1 MKRLFIMAVAAAL
14 SMAKVSAQVVQA
26 QGKAAFVIASPTEQ
40 ATVCYDGTEPVLM
53 QRVANLFADD
63 VQRVASRRPAVCNM
77 AGQKPATRKAIIVGT
92 LKSEAVARM
101 ARQGKIDTTG
111 LTGAWER
118 WRIQRVK
125 NPIKGVGEAIV
136 VAGSDRRG
144 AAYGLLSISRAIGV
158 SPWWFWTD
166 APVDKHSVVAVDVK
180 PYTSP
185 TPSVK
190 FRGVFINDEDWGLY
204 PWARY
209 NYEKNLGNFGP
220 RTYAA
225 VCELLLRL
233 NANYLCPAMHNCST
247 AFYQVPENKLVADSF
262 GIVMGTSHCEPLFLN
277 TATEWDKARYGEW
290 NYETNSRRIDS
301 VLEAR
306 VMQTAPFENVYTL
319 ALRGLHDAAMNGSTD
334 MEARRNTMEKAI
346 AAQRNIIARHVKGSI
361 DDIPQA
367 FTPYKEVLD
376 VYDHGLRLPD
386 DVTIIWPDDNY
397 GYMKR
402 LSSPSEQKRSGRSGV
417 YYHASYLGRPHSYLW
432 MNTTSPTLMYEE
444 LRKAYDCTADRIW
457 LLNAGDIKMC
467 EAAVDMFLAMAYD
480 INSFSFERAAA
491 WRAESTSKMLGGR
504 MKDGLQDI
512 FNSFYN
518 LALQRKPECMGFGAL
533 WANDAHSREI
543 NADTE
548 FSLTN
553 YREAERRIAEY
564 QRIAAKAEGM
574 MRQLSGQ
581 QKACFF
587 ETVYYPVKGCE
598 LLNRSIIY
606 AQQNR
611 RLAKMRNAAALR
623 MAKLSTQCYDSLL
636 AITKEYNTMLGG
648 KWNHVVS
655 LRQQGTES
663 FFERPELRTPEL
675 SAGADMALVV
685 ENEDVDMGAGS
696 WHQLPAFT
704 KFQPKESHYID
715 VYNRGSKA
723 FNFTAKA
730 SEPWIKLSETQGSV
744 ADERRIMVAVD
755 WNKVPVGARVA
766 GTINFAAQNGQTD
779 EVLVSAFNP
788 AQPALQ
794 EVAGQYVETSG
805 YISIPAANYQRKHE
819 SDDVKMTT
827 VACLGP
833 EGDAVQLGNPTAK
846 KVFPVWK
853 SAPYVEYDFY
863 CFSQGPA
870 DVYTYVLPTYPINPN
885 QGYPGHERT
894 GIETHYGV
902 MIDEGTR
909 IAEPSTSSVEYAQNW
924 YDSVLRNSR
933 VNKSTLYVP
942 TPGHHKLRIIC
953 GDPGTVL
960 QKVVIDFGG
969 MRRSYMGPES
979 TYVKK

>member
-1 MKRLFIMAVAAAL
+1 MRKQLFTTIAACAVAAH
-14 SMAKVSAQVVQA
+14 VSAQAVLDS
-26 QGKAAFVIASPTEQ
+26 GKGAFVLASPTEQ
-40 ATVCYDGTEPVLM
+40 AVVCYDGAEPVLM

-63 VQRVASRRPAVCNM
+63 VQRVSSRRPTVCDI
-77 AGQKPATRKAIIVGT
+77 AGQKPKARRAVIVGT
-92 LKSEAVARM
+92 LKAESIARM

-125 NPIKGVGEAIV
+125 SPVKGIDEAIV

-166 APVDKHSVVAVDVK
+166 APVQKKPTVAVQVK
-180 PYTSP
+180 PYTSA

-209 NYEKNLGNFGP
+209 TYEKNLGNFGP

-247 AFYQVPENKLVADSF
+247 AFYKVPENKLVADSF

-277 TATEWDKARYGEW
+277 TATEWDGKRYGEW
-290 NYETNSRRIDS
+290 NYETNSRGIDS
-301 VLEAR
+301 VLDAR
-306 VMQTAPFENVYTL
+306 VTETAPFENVYTL
-319 ALRGLHDAAMNGSTD
+319 ALRGLHDAAMNGSSD
-334 MEARRNTMEKAI
+334 MDARRQTMEKAI
-346 AAQRNIIARHVKGSI
+346 AAQRGIIARHVKGKLE
-361 DDIPQA
+361 DVPQA

-376 VYDHGLRLPD
+376 VYDHGLKLPD

-402 LSSPSEQKRSGRSGV
+402 LSSPTEQKRSGRSGV
-417 YYHASYLGRPHSYLW
+417 YYHASYLGRPHNYLW

-444 LRKAYDCTADRIW
+444 LRKAYDCTADRVW

-467 EAAVDMFLAMAYD
+467 EAAVDLFLAMAYD
-480 INSFSFERAAA
+480 IDSFSFGRAAKF
-491 WRAESTSKMLGGR
+491 RAESTSAMLGGVPEA
-504 MKDGLQDI
+504 DLDDV
-512 FNSFYN
+512 FTSFYK

-543 NADTE
+543 NIDTE

-553 YREAERRIAEY
+553 YREAERRLAEY
-564 QRIAAKAEGM
+564 QRIGAKVERM
-574 MRQLSGQ
+574 MRSLPEHK
-581 QKACFF
+581 KACFF

-598 LLNRSIIY
+598 LLNRAILY

-611 RLAKMRNAAALR
+611 RLADLGSAAAQKWAAR
-623 MAKLSTQCYDSLL
+623 STQCYDSLL

-648 KWNHVVS
+648 KWNHAVS
-655 LRQQGTES
+655 LMQQQSES
-663 FFERPELRTPEL
+663 FYERPELRTVKL
-675 SAGADMALVV
+675 ADGADMALAV
-685 ENEDVDMGAGS
+685 EGEDVVRGESS
-696 WHQLPAFT
+696 WRQLPAFS
-704 KFQPKESHYID
+704 KFLPKESHYID
-715 VYNRGSKA
+715 VYNRGNKSFK
-723 FNFTAKA
+723 FTAKA
-730 SEPWIKLSETQGSV
+730 SEPWIKLSQKAGVV
-744 ADERRIMVAVD
+744 ADEMRLVVTID
-755 WNKVPVGARVA
+755 WAKVPVSGSAA
-766 GTINFAAQNGQTD
+766 GRIVITSEAGQAG

-788 AQPALQ
+788 AEPSLQ
-794 EVAGQYVETSG
+794 QVRSHYVEASG
-805 YISIPAANYQRKHE
+805 CVSIPAAGYQRKRE
-819 SDDVKMTT
+819 SADVKITT
-827 VACLGP
+827 VPCLGA
-833 EGDAVQLGNPTAK
+833 EGDAVQLGDPTAPK
-846 KVFPVWK
+846 GFPVK
-853 SAPYVEYDFY
+853 RDAPYVEYDFY
-863 CFSQGPA
+863 CFSRGPV
-870 DVYTYVLPTYPINPN
+870 DVYTYVLPTYPLSPN

-894 GIETHYGV
+894 GVETHYGV
-902 MIDEGTR
+902 MIDEDTR
-909 IAEPSTSSVEYAQNW
+909 IVEPSTSSVEYAQNW

-933 VNKSTLYVP
+933 VNKSTLYVSA
-942 TPGHHKLRIIC
+942 PGKHKLRVIC

-969 MRRSYMGPES
+969 MHRSYMGPQS
-979 TYVKK
+979 TYVK